1 MSNAGALKIS
11 METVIL
17 TPLVRLNRTNL
28 SIQETLNMVLK
39 SVKNALNIRF
49 MLDQVY
55 LAVTTIVINEAD
67 IVLKTPGR
75 WQSRPPNISMNKLK
89 W

>member
-1 MSNAGALKIS
+1 
-11 METVIL
+11 
-17 TPLVRLNRTNL
+17 
-28 SIQETLNMVLK
+28 MVLK

-75 WQSRPPNISMNKLK
+75 WQSRPPNIGMNKLK